1 METASVGGLDYREM
15 GEQLVLVGLS
25 GRILP
30 MIEWNSVS
38 QFLAQ
43 RRQTGQ

>member
-15 GEQLVLVGLS
+15 GEQLLLAALS
-25 GRILP
+25 GIILL
-30 MIEWNSVS
+30 MMEWNSVS

-43 RRQTGQ
+43 RRQIGQ